1 MLNLRSFF
9 TLFAAASLALVV
21 GGNLAWAADEKEE
34 DKIPVPEDIVLETK
48 DGVALHCTYYG
59 GFLEKNAVP
68 FLMIHGWDGNRGEYD
83 GLAKE
88 MQKRGLAS
96 LTVDL
101 RGHGDSVGFKDKG
114 NTRVIDRTKFTGK
127 DVESML
133 FDLEAAKKYLV
144 DRNNEG
150 KLNID
155 LLCVVGAKEGG
166 MLALRWAVAD
176 WSVTELPTLRQGHD
190 VKAVFLLT
198 PVLAFKGVSAQ
209 QVLTHPALRESLSV
223 FIACGKRDVK
233 GLPDAKTLYTKLS
246 QYRKEASGDAADV
259 QLILDESPKAKKRIE
274 VFFDQDDTNLFGTK
288 LVGVQ
293 GLKVFGWMLRF
304 IKLEVIDRADEFKWE
319 ERRRL

>member
-1 MLNLRSFF
+1 MLLRP
-9 TLFAAASLALVV
+9 LFGFVASGMLALLL
-21 GGNLAWAADEKEE
+21 GANLCLGQDEKEE
-34 DKIPVPEDIVLETK
+34 DKIPEPEDIVLETK
-48 DGVALHCTYYG
+48 DGVAVHGTYYG

-68 FLMIHGWDGNRGEYD
+68 FLMVHGWDGNRGEYD

-88 MQKRGLAS
+88 LQKRGMACLA
-96 LTVDL
+96 VDL
-101 RGHGDSVGFKDKG
+101 RGHGDSTHFKDKA
-114 NTRVIDRTKFTGK
+114 NTREIDRTKFAGK

-133 FDLEAAKKYLV
+133 LDLEAAKKYLV

-176 WSVTELPTLRQGHD
+176 WSVVELPTLRQGHD

-198 PVLAFKGVSAQ
+198 PVLSFKGVSAQ
-209 QVLTHPALRESLSV
+209 PILTHPSLKENISV
-223 FIACGKRDVK
+223 FIACGKRDTK
-233 GLPDAKTLYTKLS
+233 GAPDSKTLYSKLA
-246 QYRKEASGDAADV
+246 QFRKETSGDAADV
-259 QLILDESPKAKKRIE
+259 EAIIQKSDKAKKRVE